1 MSNHDRL
8 DWRAAGACLTADPD
22 LFFPLSATGAAA
34 AQAERA
40 CRICAGCRVLTPCL
54 EFALK
59 HAEVDGIWGGTTQQE
74 RLRTRGAVAPRVR
87 ATRSRQPARRAA

>member
-1 MSNHDRL
+1 MTDHDRL

-40 CRICAGCRVLTPCL
+40 CQICAGCQVLTPCL

-74 RLRTRGAVAPRVR
+74 RLHARVGAAPRLR
-87 ATRSRQPARRAA
+87 TERTARLARRAA